1 MVSELAPL
9 SALTLSAAD
18 RSRYTENVFER
29 ELSALSVGIFT
40 VGRCN

>member
-9 SALTLSAAD
+9 SALTLSAAY

-29 ELSALSVGIFT
+29 EPSALSVGNFT
-40 VGRCN
+40 MGLCN